1 MDRAR
6 DGYTLRAPSEPM
18 TIDGEELL
26 VPGELIESVSPARAR
41 AALLREHRRYLSALA
56 ADPDAWP
63 SHEAEAGGILEAE
76 TAVEIHQIAGDLR
89 AWVEA
94 HRR

>member
-1 MDRAR
+1 
-6 DGYTLRAPSEPM
+6 M
-18 TIDGEELL
+18 TIDGEEID
-26 VPGELIESVSPARAR
+26 VPGEIIESVSAPRAR
-41 AALLREHRRYLSALA
+41 AELLREHRRYLSALA
-56 ADPDAWP
+56 TDPDAWP

-76 TAVEIHQIAGDLR
+76 TAVEIHQIARDLH